1 MFSPSYDHIPVGL
14 GGDGS
19 IPYHTGNHGLGTY
32 GNAAGTED
40 ITNTHV
46 INVFAKKLQLLK
58 VDQSLNLITRSSAE
72 FTLYRKATSDEID
85 DSDIEKVTLPG
96 VNGSCVAVQTMTTAG
111 GTVTTD
117 ALELL
122 ANNEPYYLMETKSP
136 IGYYSLSDVFKLTV
150 DLEGHNTWTKKSDN
164 STSQTKPNPYVLSDW
179 LQEATIKVTALD
191 GTESGYAI
199 LDADHFTYD
208 HNNDTTDA
216 SVAYKVINN
225 SGYELPSTGGSG
237 SRLFTLLGTML
248 TALAAGGMVWMRK
261 RREMF
266 Q

>member
-1 MFSPSYDHIPVGL
+1 MMY
-14 GGDGS
+14 
-19 IPYHTGNHGLGTY
+19 T
-32 GNAAGTED
+32 
-40 ITNTHV
+40 
-46 INVFAKKLQLLK
+46 
-58 VDQSLNLITRSSAE
+58 
-72 FTLYRKATSDEID
+72 
-85 DSDIEKVTLPG
+85 
-96 VNGSCVAVQTMTTAG
+96 VQTMTTAG

-191 GTESGYAI
+191 GTASSYAI
-199 LDADHFTYD
+199 LDDDHFTYD

-216 SVAYKVINN
+216 SVAYRIINN
-225 SGYELPSTGGSG
+225 AGYELPSTGGPGTGLFKYLG
-237 SRLFTLLGTML
+237 SILIAGAGLLL
-248 TALAAGGMVWMRK
+248 WK
-261 RREMF
+261 RRKNRRKLL
-266 Q
+266 